1 MRGWAAPQRGS
12 ERQAHTP
19 LTPAIKFGFFM
30 IYLVIFWFASSAQ
43 PPEIREYRSMAA
55 CVAAK
60 ERLLEEWGD
69 RRLRRYVRI
78 AECVEEKG
86 GGVK

>member
-1 MRGWAAPQRGS
+1 MYVCGVAPHSG
-12 ERQAHTP
+12 QASQAYYP
-19 LTPAIKFGFFM
+19 LPPGFKFM
-30 IYLVIFWFASSAQ
+30 IYLVIFWFAATAQ
-43 PPEIREYRSMAA
+43 PPEIREYRSMSAG
-55 CVAAK
+55 VAAK

-69 RRLRRYVRI
+69 RRLRRYVRV